1 MMPMDLVLVRHGD
14 SEGNAFKRL
23 QKRRGD
29 ARRFED
35 VFTDRHS
42 SSFRL
47 TDLGSR
53 QAREA
58 GAWLRNA
65 FPDGFDRCYTSSYL
79 RAMETAARLELPQA
93 EWFLEPCL
101 RERDWGDL
109 ETANESE
116 RQELYAASLRMKEIT
131 PMYWIPPNGESI
143 IQVAESRV
151 YRMLGTLAREC
162 SDKRVIIVA
171 HGETM
176 WCFRLLLERIPEHR
190 YTELDASTDRDHC
203 IFNCQIIHYTRRD
216 PATGAEDRYYK
227 RMRMIRP
234 KAEEVFNED
243 WRPIERRTFKS
254 DELMKLVERQARA
267 ITDG

>member
-23 QKRRGD
+23 QKKQGD
-29 ARRFED
+29 PRRFDD
-35 VFTDRHS
+35 VFKDRHS

-47 TDLGSR
+47 TDLGRR
-53 QAREA
+53 QAKASGE
-58 GAWLRNA
+58 WLCKA
-65 FPDGFDRCYTSSYL
+65 FPEGFDRCYTSSYL

-93 EWFLEPCL
+93 EWRLEPCL

-109 ETANESE
+109 ETASESE
-116 RQELYAASLRMKEIT
+116 RREIHAASLRMKRIA
-131 PMYWIPPNGESI
+131 PLYWTPPNGESI

-162 SDKRVIIVA
+162 SDKRVVIVA
-171 HGETM
+171 HGEAM

-190 YTELDASTDRDHC
+190 YREFETSTDREHR
-203 IFNCQIIHYTRRD
+203 IFNGQILHYTRHD
-216 PATGAEDRYYK
+216 PVTDTEDPYYK

-234 KAEEVFNED
+234 MSQEPFNEG
-243 WRPIERRTFKS
+243 WRHIERPTYES
-254 DELMKLVERQARA
+254 HELLELVDRQERA